1 MEIEYGGIKA
11 TGGKLFVI
19 ISLLG
24 TVGGGLWGG
33 FEFYKDYQDMK
44 EQITSYVAPDLSE
57 FDKQLG
63 ILDVEVNDT
72 KQLLSNEIR
81 SMQAIIDEQ
90 MERNNSEVASVKELV
105 HTEVTG
111 FKEIITGEVTAVKEL
126 VHTQVTGLEST
137 VNKDV
142 LAVKELFQSEV
153 TILGNELTATKESFQ
168 GDVTLLKTEV
178 TATQELISTEMASMK
193 EVVIEAQDT
202 TRDIRTTMKT
212 DINEFSD
219 QISAIDKRSRADGL
233 ETRQAMRNAEGEV
246 RELIADTSKR
256 WDDKLQKVDSQIEVL
271 ETKLDKKI
279 TKALENPLAAMSK
292 TK

>member
-44 EQITSYVAPDLSE
+44 EQITAYVAPDLAG
-57 FDKQLG
+57 FDKKLEVLG
-63 ILDVEVNDT
+63 TAVSEKMKV
-72 KQLLSNEIR
+72 
-81 SMQAIIDEQ
+81 IDEQ
-90 MERNNSEVASVKELV
+90 MGRNNSEVASVKELV

>member
-1 MEIEYGGIKA
+1 MQVEYGGVKA
-11 TGGKLFVI
+11 SGGKLFII
-19 ISLLG
+19 ISLIG
-24 TVGGGLWGG
+24 TIGGGLWGG

-44 EQITSYVAPDLSE
+44 EQITAYVAPDLSG
-57 FDKQLG
+57 FDKKL
-63 ILDVEVNDT
+63 EVLNT
-72 KQLLSNEIR
+72 AVSEK
-81 SMQAIIDEQ
+81 MKVIDEQ
-90 MERNNSEVASVKELV
+90 IGRNNSEVAS
-105 HTEVTG
+105 
-111 FKEIITGEVTAVKEL
+111 VKEL

-153 TILGNELTATKESFQ
+153 TILKA
-168 GDVTLLKTEV
+168 EV
-178 TATQELISTEMASMK
+178 TATQELISTEMTSMK

-233 ETRQAMRNAEGEV
+233 ETRQAMRNAENEV

-256 WDDKLQKVDSQIEVL
+256 WDDKLQKVDSQIENL
-271 ETKLDKKI
+271 ETKIDKKI

>member
-1 MEIEYGGIKA
+1 MQVEYAGIKA
-11 TGGKLFVI
+11 KGGKLFII
-19 ISLLG
+19 ISLIG
-24 TVGGGLWGG
+24 TIGGGLWGG

-44 EQITSYVAPDLSE
+44 EQITAYVAPDLSG
-57 FDKQLG
+57 FDKKL
-63 ILDVEVNDT
+63 EVLNT
-72 KQLLSNEIR
+72 AVSEK
-81 SMQAIIDEQ
+81 MKVIDEQ
-90 MERNNSEVASVKELV
+90 IGRNNSEVAS
-105 HTEVTG
+105 
-111 FKEIITGEVTAVKEL
+111 VKEL

-142 LAVKELFQSEV
+142 LAIKELFE
-153 TILGNELTATKESFQ
+153 
-168 GDVTLLKTEV
+168 GDVTLLKAEV

-193 EVVIEAQDT
+193 EVVTEAQDT

-233 ETRQAMRNAEGEV
+233 ETRQAMRNAENEV

-256 WDDKLQKVDSQIEVL
+256 WDDKLQKVDSQIENL
-271 ETKLDKKI
+271 ETKIDKKI

>member
-1 MEIEYGGIKA
+1 MEVEYGGVKA
-11 TGGKLFVI
+11 SGGKLFII
-19 ISLLG
+19 ISLIG
-24 TVGGGLWGG
+24 TIGGGLWGG

-44 EQITSYVAPDLSE
+44 EQITSYVAPDLSG
-57 FDKQLG
+57 FDKKL
-63 ILDVEVNDT
+63 EVLNT
-72 KQLLSNEIR
+72 AVSEK
-81 SMQAIIDEQ
+81 MKVIDEQ
-90 MERNNSEVASVKELV
+90 IGRNNSEVAS
-105 HTEVTG
+105 
-111 FKEIITGEVTAVKEL
+111 VKEL

-142 LAVKELFQSEV
+142 LAIKELFE
-153 TILGNELTATKESFQ
+153 
-168 GDVTLLKTEV
+168 GDVTLLKAEV

-193 EVVIEAQDT
+193 EVVTEAQDT

-233 ETRQAMRNAEGEV
+233 ETRQAMRNAENEV

-256 WDDKLQKVDSQIEVL
+256 WDDKLQKVDSQIENL
-271 ETKLDKKI
+271 ETKIDKKI